1 MVYLNGGF
9 HWSEG
14 EDMKVAIIGAGH
26 VGSALGRH
34 LAAKGHDVSFGVRK
48 DSDHKYDTL
57 RSISRAGLMAPA
69 AAVKNADAVIL
80 ATPWAA
86 VRNAIEECGNLSGK
100 ILIDCTNPI
109 KADFSGLE
117 VGHTTSGA
125 EMVAGWAP
133 KAKVV
138 KCFNHTG
145 AENMSNPD
153 FGGPLRPVIFAA
165 GDDDAAVQTT
175 VKLAQDVGFD
185 AVGLK
190 GLRLARQLEQLAWLW
205 IDLAIKQ
212 GGGRDFAFALLRR

>member
-9 HWSEG
+9 YRKEKI
-14 EDMKVAIIGAGH
+14 MKVAIVGAGQ
-26 VGSALGRH
+26 VGSALGNR
-34 LAAKGHDVSFGVRK
+34 LAAKGHDISFGVRNDK
-48 DSDHKYDTL
+48 DSKYDTL
-57 RSISRAGLMAPA
+57 RSRTKLTTPA
-69 AAVKNADAVIL
+69 AAVKDADAVIL
-80 ATPWAA
+80 ATPWTAA
-86 VRNAIEECGNLSGK
+86 RKAVDECGGLSGK

-109 KADFSGLE
+109 KSDFTGLE

-125 EMVAGWAP
+125 EMIAGWAP
-133 KAKVV
+133 DAKVV

-145 AENMSNPD
+145 AENMNNPD
-153 FGGPLRPVIFAA
+153 FGGTLRPVMFAA
-165 GDDDAAVQTT
+165 GDDDAALQMT

-212 GGGRDFAFALLRR
+212 GQGRDIAFALLRR